1 MSAPTG
7 ILSVVQD
14 RMLAMLREVL
24 RPAFSRSMFVG
35 ADPKRVDL
43 CSPRYLGPAVKL
55 ETIPRFVSK
64 HVLQLRFRATT

>member
-24 RPAFSRSMFVG
+24 RPAFSLLTSAAG
-35 ADPKRVDL
+35 GGSAK
-43 CSPRYLGPAVKL
+43 SSA
-55 ETIPRFVSK
+55 
-64 HVLQLRFRATT
+64 LRRLVI